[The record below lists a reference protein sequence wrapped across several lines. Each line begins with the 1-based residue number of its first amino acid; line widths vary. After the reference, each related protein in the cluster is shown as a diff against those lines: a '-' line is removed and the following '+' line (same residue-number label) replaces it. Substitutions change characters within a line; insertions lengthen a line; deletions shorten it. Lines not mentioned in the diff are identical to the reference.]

1 MTNHF
6 RTRTL
11 RRSRTVLSCLALVLG
26 LMPLSAVAKTE
37 MLDRIAAVVNDDV
50 IMESQLDVRVEEVLA
65 SIRTEDADPRLPPM
79 NVMRKQVLE
88 RMILEELQVQQA
100 ERAGIRVDDTS
111 LNEALAGIGRQNG
124 MSLEQFSEA
133 IRADGMEWQR
143 FREDI
148 RRDMIINQ
156 LRQRRVSQ
164 RVRVTDREVDRF
176 LSSEL
181 GKQLFEEEYRLGHI
195 LIAVPD
201 AAAPDQVQAAQEE
214 AEQLLKQL
222 RQGASF
228 RELAISQSDGQF
240 ALEGGDLGWRP
251 AAQLPSLFS
260 SAVADKQPGEFV
272 GPLRSGAG
280 FHLLVVKERRGGAQ
294 KFVEQYRARHIL
306 VESNAIRPPE
316 AALALARDLRQQV
329 MGGADMSALAR
340 EYSDDPG
347 SARNGG
353 DLDWVTPGEM
363 VPAFDN
369 MMTST
374 PPGELSP
381 VFETEYGWH
390 FLRVEETRT
399 EDMSEEFRRL
409 KARQTLHQRR
419 FGEELE
425 LWLQELRQESYVDIR
440 I

>member
-1 MTNHF
+1 MTELA
-6 RTRTL
+6 RTGARFWL
-11 RRSRTVLSCLALVLG
+11 YLALMVPG
-26 LMPLSAVAKTE
+26 LLWARTE
-37 MLDRIAAVVNDDV
+37 MLDRIVAVVNDNV
-50 IMESQLDVRVEEVLA
+50 IMESQLVERVEEVVLNIRSQDA
-65 SIRTEDADPRLPPM
+65 SGRLPPEH
-79 NVMRKQVLE
+79 VMRNQVLD
-88 RMILEELQVQQA
+88 RMVLEEIQLQQA

-111 LNEALAGIGRQNG
+111 LNETLISIARQNNL
-124 MSLEQFSEA
+124 SLEQFAEA
-133 IRADGMEWQR
+133 VRADGIDWAR
-143 FREDI
+143 FREEI
-148 RRDMIINQ
+148 RRDLVINQ
-156 LRQRRVSQ
+156 LRQRRVNQ

-181 GKQLFEEEYRLGHI
+181 GRQLFEEEYRLAHI

-201 AAAPDQVQAAQEE
+201 GASPEEVRSAEGEAQQVLANLEN
-214 AEQLLKQL
+214 
-222 RQGASF
+222 GASF
-228 RELAISQSDGQF
+228 REQAITHSDGQL
-240 ALEGGDLGWRP
+240 ALEGGELGWRP

-260 SAVADKQPGEFV
+260 SAVVDKAGGELA

-280 FHLLVVKERRGGAQ
+280 FHILLVQDRRGGAQ
-294 KFVEQYRARHIL
+294 RFVEQYRVRHIL
-306 VESNAIRPPE
+306 IAANAIRPPDK
-316 AALALARDLRQQV
+316 AVALARELRARV
-329 MGGADMSALAR
+329 AAGEDMGSLAR

-363 VPAFDN
+363 VATFEN
-369 MMTST
+369 TMLNTET
-374 PPGELSP
+374 GQLSS

-399 EDMSEEFRRL
+399 EDMSDEFRRL